1 MIADIRTVMWKEGK
15 SLLRVRGSRS
25 RFWLTMLSPILL
37 ATVFPWRWGAEWVEE
52 IPSVILS
59 FVIPIVLVGLIIP
72 DSFAGERERHTLGTL
87 LASRLP
93 DRAILFGKLAVSV
106 ALGWGAT
113 ILVLLLSVIVVN
125 VAHWEGQILFYTPT
139 ILLADLSLS
148 FLMCTLLAGTGVIVS
163 LRSETVQEASQR
175 LMAIF
180 LIPPMIL
187 QVAAMVL
194 MDRLDQVI
202 EAVNGQQLLLIVLAV
217 LLALDVAVAA
227 IAGARFRRSQLCL
240 G

>member
-15 SLLRVRGSRS
+15 SLLRMRGSRS

-37 ATVFPWRWGAEWVEE
+37 ATVFPWQWGADWVEE

-59 FVIPIVLVGLIIP
+59 FVIPIILVGLTIP

-93 DRAILFGKLAVSV
+93 DRAILLGKLAVSV
-106 ALGWGAT
+106 ALGWGMT
-113 ILVLLLSVIVVN
+113 IFILSLSVIVVN

-148 FLMCTLLAGTGVIVS
+148 LLMCTLIASTGVIVS

-187 QVAAMVL
+187 QFAVMVFR
-194 MDRLDQVI
+194 DRLEQVI
-202 EAVNGQQLLLIVLAV
+202 EAVNGQQLLLLVLAV
-217 LLALDVAVAA
+217 LLVLDVTVGA
-227 IAGARFRRSQLCL
+227 IATARFRRSQLCL
-240 G
+240 S